1 MPYVAQVA
9 AGLRPRLRVFGN
21 DYPTPDGT
29 GIRDY
34 LHVMDLADAHLK
46 AVDYAAAHTGCE
58 AFNLGTGRGY
68 SVLEVVRA
76 FEAASVSL
84 VPFEI
89 LARRD
94 GDVAELVADASRAR
108 QALAWRATRGIEMM
122 CLDTWR
128 SQRENANAA
137 GDAR

>member
-1 MPYVAQVA
+1 MHDRDAAVA
-9 AGLRPRLRVFGN
+9 AGTSFDPFAFEGRHIGPS
-21 DYPTPDGT
+21 
-29 GIRDY
+29 
-34 LHVMDLADAHLK
+34 ADEVA
-46 AVDYAAAHTGCE
+46 
-58 AFNLGTGRGY
+58 RM
-68 SVLEVVRA
+68 LEVVRA
-76 FEAASVSL
+76 FEAASVSH

-108 QALAWRATRGIEMM
+108 QVLAWRATRGIETM

-128 SQRENANAA
+128 SQRGNANAA